1 MSIPKEPRQLMINLM
16 YLVLTALLALNVSA
30 EVMNAFFSL
39 DKGMENTGKIVDRS
53 NVSVMKSINKQ
64 ADAYKNPINAKYQ
77 ANATKAQEI
86 TEGFN
91 DYIESI
97 RAKLIAA
104 AGGPNPKVPGQP
116 KDIRNKDLTTRMFVK
131 EKLGDEIQAKIIET
145 RASLLALV
153 DNDTSMLNA
162 LPLGIEELPEGTKT
176 KNWVEFKFKQMP
188 VAAVIPTLGKMQ
200 SDAKNS
206 YSSVLGYCAK
216 KVSGEDDVRMDSYE
230 PVMSSKTGYIIRGEK
245 YEADVFLSA
254 FSSTAS
260 NVSISV
266 NGSGLPVT
274 QGKAH
279 YTASGESVGTKK
291 YNVSINVTNPI
302 TKAVKNYQKEFQYEV
317 GERSMAVSADK
328 MNVFYIGV
336 DNPLSVSAAGVSSNA
351 INVTATGCNIN
362 KTGNGKF
369 TVTATTPTNDAS
381 INVTAGGQS
390 QKFPFR
396 VKRIPNPVP
405 RLGAQHNSKQMGNG
419 EFKAQSGI
427 AAILENF
434 DFEAKCD
441 IVGFKMAY
449 LAKRQDPVEK
459 TNSGARYSG
468 ECTELANKAK
478 PGDVYYFDDIRAR
491 CPGDANARELGGLVF
506 KIK

>member
-53 NVSVMKSINKQ
+53 NTSVMQSIDTQ
-64 ADAYKNPINAKYQ
+64 ANAYKNPNNAKYQ
-77 ANATKAQEI
+77 KNAKDAQVICDE
-86 TEGFN
+86 FY
-91 DYIESI
+91 DYIEGI
-97 RAKLIAA
+97 RQKLFTA
-104 AGGPNPKVPGQP
+104 AGGPNPKVPEQP
-116 KDIRNKDLTTRMFVK
+116 KDIRNKDLTTRMFCK
-131 EKLGDEIQAKIIET
+131 EPLGAEIEAKISET
-145 RASLLALV
+145 RTKLLALV

-162 LPLGIEELPEGTKT
+162 LPLEVEALPPGIKA
-176 KNWVEFKFKQMP
+176 KNWIDFKFKQMP
-188 VAAVIPTLGKMQ
+188 VAAVVPTLGKMQ
-200 SDAKNS
+200 SDIKNS
-206 YSSVLGYCAK
+206 YSAVLGYCAK
-216 KVSGEDDVRMDSYE
+216 KVSGETEIRMDSYE

-291 YNVSINVTNPI
+291 YNVSINVKNPI
-302 TKAVKNYQKEFQYEV
+302 TGVVKNYQKEFQYEV

-336 DNPLSVSAAGVSSNA
+336 DNPVSVSAAGVSSNA
-351 INVTATGCNIN
+351 INVSASGCNIN

-369 TVTATTPTNDAS
+369 TVTATTPTNDAFLTVS
-381 INVTAGGQS
+381 AAGQS

-405 RLGAQHNSKQMGNG
+405 RLGAQHNSKAMGNG

-449 LAKRQDPVEK
+449 VAKRQDPVEK
-459 TNSGARYSG
+459 TNSGARFSG
-468 ECTELANKAK
+468 DCADLANKAK
-478 PGDVYYFDDIRAR
+478 PGD
-491 CPGDANARELGGLVF
+491 ANAREIGALVF

>member
-39 DKGMENTGKIVDRS
+39 DAGMKSSGKIVEKS
-53 NVSVMKSINKQ
+53 NENVMANINKQ
-64 ADAYKNPINAKYQ
+64 ADAYKKPMNEQYRNNAI
-77 ANATKAQEI
+77 KAKEI
-86 TEGFN
+86 TDGFVA
-91 DYIESI
+91 YIENI
-97 RAKLIAA
+97 RTTLFEK
-104 AGGPNPKVPGQP
+104 AGGQNPKVPDQP
-116 KDIRNKDLTTRMFVK
+116 KDIRNKDLTTRMYVK
-131 EKLGDEIQAKIIET
+131 EGIGDQIKAKIEET
-145 RASLLALV
+145 RAELLKLA
-153 DNDTSMLNA
+153 DNDPTVAAA
-162 LPLGIEELPEGTKT
+162 LPLSIEELPAGTKAKT
-176 KNWVEFKFKQMP
+176 WTEFKFKQMP
-188 VAAVIPTLGKMQ
+188 VAALFPTFGKMQ
-200 SDAKNS
+200 SDALNS
-206 YSSVLGYCAK
+206 YSAVLNYCAK
-216 KVSGEDDVRMDSYE
+216 KVGGEDDIRMDSYE
-230 PVMSSKTGYIIRGEK
+230 PVISSNTGYIIRGNK
-245 YEADVFLSA
+245 YEAEVFLSA
-254 FSSTAS
+254 YSSTAN
-260 NVSISV
+260 NVSINV
-266 NGSGLPVT
+266 NGNGLPVT
-274 QGKAH
+274 QGKAK
-279 YTASGESVGTKK
+279 YTATGESVGTKK
-291 YNVSINVTNPI
+291 FNVNINVKNPL
-302 TKAVKNYQKEFQYEV
+302 TGANKTYSKEFQYEV

-336 DNPLSVSAAGVSSNA
+336 ENPLSVSVAGVNSNKV
-351 INVTATGCNIN
+351 NVSGTGVNVQ
-362 KTGNGKF
+362 KSGNGKF
-369 TVTATTPTNDAS
+369 VVTATTPSNDAS
-381 INVTAGGQS
+381 INVSAED
-390 QKFPFR
+390 QKQNFPFR

-459 TNSGARYSG
+459 VNSGARFNG
-468 ECTELANKAK
+468 ECSDLANKAK